1 MPCLGHAGW
10 RSPPATGPCPAAT
23 PPNRYVEAFRD
34 AAEAV
39 GAGACVTV
47 VVLDPSGNLLASRKV
62 HTSIR
67 RPAPTSSSSSSASSS
82 SASGSSGGA
91 GSVSSS
97 SVDVLQACQQAF
109 LPALQACNGSVA
121 DSDPSSG
128 CCAAVEGV
136 SQECIWQLAGSLAAN
151 QTRLARL

>member
-1 MPCLGHAGW
+1 M
-10 RSPPATGPCPAAT
+10 
-23 PPNRYVEAFRD
+23 
-34 AAEAV
+34 
-39 GAGACVTV
+39 GAGACVTA

-62 HTSIR
+62 HTSTH
-67 RPAPTSSSSSSASSS
+67 RPAPAANSSGSGGGG
-82 SASGSSGGA
+82 SGSSGSNAGT

-109 LPALQACNGSVA
+109 LPALQACNGSAA
-121 DSDPSSG
+121 DAEPSSG

-136 SQECIWQLAGSLAAN
+136 SHECLGQLAGSLAAN